1 LMKQEDIERIV
12 TAAMT
17 AFMFSKE
24 AQRGED

>member
-1 LMKQEDIERIV
+1 MKQEDIERIV